1 VASTTSDPKARGAYY
16 TPTEVAQFLASWAV
30 RSPSASVLEPSAGDG
45 VFIRAAYE
53 VFARLGQVSGHV
65 VGIEIDGPT
74 VDALLE
80 MAPDTAT
87 IIQSDFFAVDGGGF
101 DAVIGNPPFVRYQHF
116 TGANRDLAL
125 RRAAEAGVALP
136 ELSSSWA
143 PFVVYAAHMLTP
155 SGRLAMVVPLRSPTR
170 VTVKRSLRTLSPRS
184 TR

>member
-1 VASTTSDPKARGAYY
+1 
-16 TPTEVAQFLASWAV
+16 VAQFLASWAV

-87 IIQSDFFAVDGGGF
+87 IIQSDFFCG
-101 DAVIGNPPFVRYQHF
+101 RWWW
-116 TGANRDLAL
+116 L
-125 RRAAEAGVALP
+125 RRRDRQSAVCPLPALYGCEP
-136 ELSSSWA
+136 
-143 PFVVYAAHMLTP
+143 
-155 SGRLAMVVPLRSPTR
+155 
-170 VTVKRSLRTLSPRS
+170 
-184 TR
+184 